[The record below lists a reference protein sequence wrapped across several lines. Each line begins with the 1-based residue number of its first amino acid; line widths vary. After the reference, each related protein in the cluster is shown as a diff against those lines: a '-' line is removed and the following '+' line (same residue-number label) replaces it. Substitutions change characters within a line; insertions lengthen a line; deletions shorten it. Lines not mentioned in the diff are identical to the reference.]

1 MPSPTLPLLWKKPCA
16 ALYIATGYFS
26 SPFCLIPQRGQLV
39 ECKAARSWLKEEQNG
54 GLVWGET
61 GAGLGGPVWRREGSG
76 SHWASGKTLE
86 P

>member
-1 MPSPTLPLLWKKPCA
+1 MA
-16 ALYIATGYFS
+16 ALSIATGYFS

-54 GLVWGET
+54 GLLWGET
-61 GAGLGGPVWRREGSG
+61 GAGLGGLVQVERR
-76 SHWASGKTLE
+76 GKWESLAGGKRLE